1 MDRQNYLHRFDHARP
16 GGFHLKLMLVAGSTW
31 IWVAYGVTIVGFII
45 PPLKQEFNGSS
56 SALGFLAGIGMLG
69 MLIGAITAGTLADH
83 FGRRRVL
90 TGIMFYQ
97 ALLFGL
103 SASAHSYNGLLLL
116 RFLLGMGLGAA
127 LPVAGTLVSEFSP
140 VRIRGMLMV
149 LLNTFW
155 ALGASLSALVGY
167 LLVIPYGWRPA
178 MLFGL
183 LAALSGLL
191 TQLLLPE
198 SFRYLQAKGRIDEIQ
213 RESDSIQLEQEPGS
227 LDPLAAQDD
236 TGSNVNGEADTATEG
251 FWSRKY
257 AKVSASLW
265 LLWIALNFLYQGVF
279 VWLPTL
285 LAGPDGTVARPYLV
299 TLFISLGQLPGT
311 FLAAWLA
318 DRHSRRNLLILSQGL
333 VGISTLCFAFSQAT
347 GWVLVFG
354 FLIMMFNGMAMGLGH
369 PFTTELY
376 PTRIRGRANG
386 WASGVGRL
394 GGVAAP
400 LAVGYVLQAGGSMLA
415 IFGMLA
421 AAPLA
426 TMFLLAGLPRETT
439 GKSLEEI
446 HKKTDD

>member
-31 IWVAYGVTIVGFII
+31 IWVAYGVTIIGFII
-45 PPLKQEFNGSS
+45 PSLKQEFNGSS

-69 MLIGAITAGTLADH
+69 MLFGAITAGTLADH

-90 TGIMFYQ
+90 TVIMFYQ
-97 ALLFGL
+97 AVLFGL
-103 SASAHSYNGLLLL
+103 TAAADTYNMLLLL

-167 LLVIPYGWRPA
+167 LLVIPLGWRPA

-191 TQLLLPE
+191 TQFLLPE
-198 SFRYLQAKGRIDEIQ
+198 SFRYLQAKGRVDEIL
-213 RESDSIQLEQEPGS
+213 RESGRIRLEQ
-227 LDPLAAQDD
+227 DPDAPEAITAQDD
-236 TGSNVNGEADTATEG
+236 AGDAEDKGKTPDG
-251 FWSRKY
+251 FWTRKY

-265 LLWIALNFLYQGVF
+265 LLWIALNFLYQGVY

-285 LAGPDGTVARPYLV
+285 LAGPDGTVAKPYLV

-318 DRHSRRNLLILSQGL
+318 DRYSRRNLLILSQGL
-333 VGISTLCFAFSQAT
+333 VGVSTLVFAFSQAT
-347 GWVLVFG
+347 SWVLVFG

-376 PTRIRGRANG
+376 PTHIRGRANG
-386 WASGVGRL
+386 WASGIGRL

-400 LAVGYVLQAGGSMLA
+400 LAVGYVLQSGGSMLV

-446 HKKTDD
+446 HKFTAE